1 MASVDL
7 SKVLLVGIQIGVG
20 MDGAGMTIL
29 APVLGDTFVKN
40 HWVRFLTTCNNNCNQ
55 CKYLN
60 GICFKDNFEGKT
72 A

>member
-29 APVLGDTFVKN
+29 APVLGDTFVKS
-40 HWVRFLTTCNNNCNQ
+40 HWVRFLTTCNNN
-55 CKYLN
+55 L
-60 GICFKDNFEGKT
+60 
-72 A
+72 